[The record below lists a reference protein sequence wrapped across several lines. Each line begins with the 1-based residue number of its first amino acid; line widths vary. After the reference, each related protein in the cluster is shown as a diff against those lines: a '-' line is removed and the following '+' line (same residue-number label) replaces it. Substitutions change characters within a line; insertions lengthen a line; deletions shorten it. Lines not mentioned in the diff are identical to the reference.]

1 MNEWMDGW
9 MDGCMDGRMDESI
22 NQLPIRQSVSQSFNQ
37 LINVLYFI
45 CAFRCGK
52 ILVCVFLAGQLTSA
66 TCVLARIASGN
77 LTYVSIAR
85 QYGWCSFPKFNGDFL
100 VHSYICDIFYKDSLG
115 FLEICAKLWENVL
128 PRL

>member
-66 TCVLARIASGN
+66 TCVLCWWQ
-77 LTYVSIAR
+77 TVQVSR
-85 QYGWCSFPKFNGDFL
+85 TSF
-100 VHSYICDIFYKDSLG
+100 SYEKLG
-115 FLEICAKLWENVL
+115 TRNWSVCH
-128 PRL
+128 